1 MRFLIADD
9 EKDFAVFLSLMIEDA
24 GHEVAEVVTLGGL
37 SVMRAYSECRPDVV
51 MMDIMMPQ
59 FNGVTSTRH
68 ILSKDP
74 GARVVMMSGMLDA
87 GTLRQTA
94 ADAGAVA
101 VLHKPFSEAQL
112 RGLVADLCAR
122 KG

>member
-9 EKDFAVFLSLMIEDA
+9 ERDFAAYLSLLIESA

-37 SVMRAYSECRPDVV
+37 SVMRAYSECQPDVV
-51 MMDIMMPQ
+51 MMDIMMPR

-74 GARVVMMSGMLDA
+74 DACVVMMSGMLDA
-87 GTLRQTA
+87 EALRQTA
-94 ADAGAVA
+94 ADAGAMG
-101 VLHKPFSEAQL
+101 VLQKPFSQAEFYDLIA
-112 RGLVADLCAR
+112 GLYA
-122 KG
+122 